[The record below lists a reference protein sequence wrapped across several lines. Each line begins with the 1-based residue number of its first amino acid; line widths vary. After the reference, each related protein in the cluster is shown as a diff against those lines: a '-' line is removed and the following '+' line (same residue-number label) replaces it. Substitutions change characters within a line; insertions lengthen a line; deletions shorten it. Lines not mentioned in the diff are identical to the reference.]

1 MAEIFRIRDIRE
13 TISLL
18 ESVGFCIDD
27 IDKPLEVIHF
37 SMMVRSEFPSLS
49 EGVKNVLS
57 NYEDNARLRIERD
70 GVLYLWG

>member
-18 ESVGFCIDD
+18 ESVGFCMDD
-27 IDKPLEVIHF
+27 IDNPLEVIRF

-49 EGVKNVLS
+49 GEVKNVLS

>member
-18 ESVGFCIDD
+18 ESAGFCRDD

-37 SMMVRSEFPSLS
+37 SMIVRSKFPSLS
-49 EGVKNVLS
+49 EEVKNVLS